1 MAIYQRGAGA
11 HVAERVQ
18 AEPGSDEEK
27 RLERLVE
34 DSSSGWRRLD
44 ADVAKG
50 SEGSSG
56 GDAPKQPAK
65 SASQAAWVEWAVS
78 QGADREAVKD
88 AKRDDLVAQ
97 YGKE

>member
-1 MAIYQRGAGA
+1 MGVYQRGAGA

-18 AEPGSDEEK
+18 AEPGSDEEA

-34 DSSSGWRRLD
+34 DTSSGWRRVD
-44 ADVAKG
+44 DEAAEGGGDG
-50 SEGSSG
+50 S

-78 QGADREAVKD
+78 QGADRDAVKD
-88 AKRDDLVAQ
+88 AKRDDLIAQ